1 MSVAVINLQ
10 IVYEQDVG
18 DVPLDNPAL
27 RESLECLH
35 GHVWQA
41 CLKQNEAITIKE
53 VKVSMRD
60 KQENKNVQAVCLKT
74 AANAQ
79 LGEVEYKIIKDP
91 YERVFEH
98 RELFAMMPT
107 RQKRMA
113 VNVLDA
119 NTGLT
124 YAVEYEPANLVC
136 STSEPKTSQPGK
148 PVDFITGAVQ
158 IAEELKVMFNPA
170 GGGISDKC
178 GVAFFAVSDDGN
190 DKTLTSVGF
199 VGGRGDRVSE
209 AIASACSKNPQI
221 LEVVKHASVKAL
233 FHQIFDGDNKKK

>member
-1 MSVAVINLQ
+1 MNNQKSIIGCGYIPRNA
-10 IVYEQDVG
+10 
-18 DVPLDNPAL
+18 
-27 RESLECLH
+27 
-35 GHVWQA
+35 
-41 CLKQNEAITIKE
+41 
-53 VKVSMRD
+53 
-60 KQENKNVQAVCLKT
+60 QAVCLKT
-74 AANAQ
+74 NANTK

-98 RELFAMMPT
+98 REFFAMMPIH
-107 RQKRMA
+107 QKRMA

-136 STSEPKTSQPGK
+136 STPVPKTDQPGE
-148 PVDFITGAVQ
+148 PVDFATRAGQ
-158 IAEELKVMFNPA
+158 IAEELKVMFDSA

-190 DKTLTSVGF
+190 DKTSTCVGF
-199 VGGRGDRVSE
+199 LGGRGGRVLE

-221 LEVVKHASVKAL
+221 LEIVKRASIEAM
-233 FHQIFDGDNKKK
+233 FHRILDGDNKKK